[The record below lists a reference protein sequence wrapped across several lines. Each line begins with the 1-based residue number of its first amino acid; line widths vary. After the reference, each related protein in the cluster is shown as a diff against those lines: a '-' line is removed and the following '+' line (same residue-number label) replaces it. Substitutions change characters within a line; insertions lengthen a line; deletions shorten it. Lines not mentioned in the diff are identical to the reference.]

1 MGQIAANLFDCT
13 DRGLYDFAVNQTESI
28 LGDLRRRYRSLDFP
42 PQ

>member
-13 DRGLYDFAVNQTESI
+13 DRGLYDFAVNQTESM
-28 LGDLRRRYRSLDFP
+28 LEDLRRRYYAPDFS